1 MITGEWIAQH
11 MNNDKGGYKLLSN
24 NCQDFANYLFW
35 EIDEEQNP
43 PTLSTLGKHRDDN
56 RPDLFGRTYESNY

>member
-1 MITGEWIAQH
+1 M
-11 MNNDKGGYKLLSN
+11 NDKGGYKLLSN

-43 PTLSTLGKHRDDN
+43 PTLSTLGKHRDDTK
-56 RPDLFGRTYESNY
+56 PDLFGRTQESNY